1 MGCSFA
7 TSGMGPHQHP
17 GTCVS
22 SLLGMQCP
30 VNHTLDKGDSGRV
43 LNLSEPVRPSAA
55 AVQGLYSAS
64 LERRGNSTPLPQDSW
79 THRVSLCLFFLWQVF
94 PTCHGLRFLLC
105 LHWTARFSCTRE
117 TRGSKWG
124 LMHTVS
130 YYMTLTCCHLGKG
143 RVRNCINTRRAG
155 CHNLGL
161 SQLFQSWGKLF
172 ADSLLRLWLI

>member
-1 MGCSFA
+1 MQLCDLWHGAASAPWNMCKQPPRDAVPCQS
-7 TSGMGPHQHP
+7 HP
-17 GTCVS
+17 GQRRRGEGT
-22 SLLGMQCP
+22 
-30 VNHTLDKGDSGRV
+30 
-43 LNLSEPVRPSAA
+43 EPLRTRPSAA

-105 LHWTARFSCTRE
+105 LHWTAGFSCTRE

-124 LMHTVS
+124 LVHTVS
-130 YYMTLTCCHLGKG
+130 SCMTLTCCHPGKG
-143 RVRNCINTRRAG
+143 QVQNCINTRRAG

-161 SQLFQSWGKLF
+161 SQLSQSWGKLF
-172 ADSLLRLWLI
+172 ADSLLRWWLF

>member
-30 VNHTLDKGDSGRV
+30 VNHTLDKGDAGRV
-43 LNLSEPVRPSAA
+43 LNLSEPVLLQQLFRVSI
-55 AVQGLYSAS
+55 L
-64 LERRGNSTPLPQDSW
+64 LHWRGEATPLLSPKTAEHTGFPFACFSCD
-79 THRVSLCLFFLWQVF
+79 RYSLPAMVLDFS
-94 PTCHGLRFLLC
+94 C
-105 LHWTARFSCTRE
+105 LHWTAGFSCTRE

-124 LMHTVS
+124 LVHTVS
-130 YYMTLTCCHLGKG
+130 SCMTLTCCHPGKG

-161 SQLFQSWGKLF
+161 SQLSQSWGKLF
-172 ADSLLRLWLI
+172 ADSLLRWWLF